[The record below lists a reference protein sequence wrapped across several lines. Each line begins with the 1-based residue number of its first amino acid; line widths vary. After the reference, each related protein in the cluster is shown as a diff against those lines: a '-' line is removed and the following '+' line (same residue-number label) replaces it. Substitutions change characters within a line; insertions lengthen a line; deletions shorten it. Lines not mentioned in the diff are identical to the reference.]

1 MKACLRSHS
10 PGGGPH
16 ICLLSELMLRA
27 EGDMGM
33 NHELESGVNG
43 LSSNPGGI
51 KFSGG
56 IKGECATIDPC
67 YSKCGPGTCVMGIT
81 WEFVRKAEPAF

>member
-1 MKACLRSHS
+1 
-10 PGGGPH
+10 
-16 ICLLSELMLRA
+16 
-27 EGDMGM
+27 M

-43 LSSNPGGI
+43 LSPNP
-51 KFSGG
+51 GG